1 MIPSTREIL
10 SAIYGAWALFKL
22 DPRGLEFFEDSV
34 PAFWR
39 SFFAAVIVAPGFALL
54 RVIDFAETEAE
65 SGAGFLPTLLVEL
78 IAYVI
83 IWTAFPLAL
92 HYLCLAIDRP
102 ERYLRT
108 VIAINWSV
116 VIQIA
121 LTLPVHLIAVS
132 GILSPGL
139 ASLAIFVVLVVTLFY
154 EGFVARTALE
164 VTPPLAAL
172 VVAIDVAIS
181 LAVHGLASGLLA

>member
-1 MIPSTREIL
+1 MIPSVQEIQA
-10 SAIYGAWALFKL
+10 AIYGAWTLFKL
-22 DPRGLEFFEDSV
+22 DARGLDFFEDSV

-39 SFFAAVIVAPGFALL
+39 SFFAAVIVFPGFALL
-54 RVIDFAETEAE
+54 RVIDLAETET
-65 SGAGFLPTLLVEL
+65 SAGLLPTLLVEL

-92 HYLCLAIDRP
+92 HYLCLAIDRQAH
-102 ERYLRT
+102 YLRT
-108 VIAINWSV
+108 VIALNWSV
-116 VIQIA
+116 TIQIV
-121 LTLPVHLIAVS
+121 LTLPVHLIAFS

-139 ASLAIFVVLVVTLFY
+139 ATLAIFVVLMVTLFY

-164 VTPPLAAL
+164 VTPPMAAL

-181 LAVHGLASGLLA
+181 LAVQSLAVGLLA

>member
-22 DPRGLEFFEDSV
+22 DPRGLELFEDSV

-78 IAYVI
+78 AYI
-83 IWTAFPLAL
+83 RRRQRGQNPS
-92 HYLCLAIDRP
+92 R
-102 ERYLRT
+102 RYM
-108 VIAINWSV
+108 V
-116 VIQIA
+116 
-121 LTLPVHLIAVS
+121 
-132 GILSPGL
+132 
-139 ASLAIFVVLVVTLFY
+139 
-154 EGFVARTALE
+154 
-164 VTPPLAAL
+164 
-172 VVAIDVAIS
+172 
-181 LAVHGLASGLLA
+181 